1 MACLLLQIHW
11 NHSVCL
17 VYIQHCCIT
26 CKQDELIW
34 HSTDI
39 QIWQSLL
46 LAPVRVS
53 TSRLTVSEEP
63 CRALLS
69 IFTKV
74 LKGLKLP
81 ALADSSSISANYA
94 ASESCRT
101 RVIST

>member
-1 MACLLLQIHW
+1 MACLLLQMHW
-11 NHSVCL
+11 DQSVCL
-17 VYIQHCCIT
+17 VYIQHRCIT

-53 TSRLTVSEEP
+53 TSRLTKSEEP
-63 CRALLS
+63 CRAFLS

-81 ALADSSSISANYA
+81 ALADSSSISAEYA
-94 ASESCRT
+94 LSESCKT
-101 RVIST
+101 KIIST